1 MSQNSNLREQD
12 LAKKALLETLEKI
25 ETSKDNPF
33 VDNVENDT
41 LTKKEVDPKKAKNM
55 FNLELLKAR
64 LGDNKTKMDAFS
76 VKTRDNSYTM
86 KLEDTIIND
95 FGSQM
100 TIPQLNSL
108 TGDILSEQARKNL
121 FLKLDDKYDTVSS
134 DETATITA
142 AFNKCKILEKN
153 YLIKHIELHIL
164 SDSSRDIYKY
174 LNQYKDYYHKL
185 RKLKVDCVI
194 ETVKIPYL
202 ADISGLIQDQQDK
215 LNFTKNF
222 NNNIDDDPLSIQA
235 KAQQEG
241 GLNIKTGGA
250 GRSVVYNQKF
260 EDVFGQFD
268 DFMQMKKR
276 DHKIGNKIQKST
288 IISLNSG
295 WQYNNDLWAEVN
307 NNYIENVSEGLYNEG
322 ADSELVK
329 LLQGLIKD
337 EDDRYDDINDELDKK
352 INLTKTT
359 SSNAGAEDFEIAE
372 SYFLKCKLY
381 EYLYLKKHNEFM
393 AFFNLFITLI
403 INLCISYI
411 IIILYLKTLTFET
424 CSKIEL
430 PNNLIKEM
438 SLFLK
443 GQNTLFGRI
452 QDVYNSIRGS
462 LANQTG
468 GTSKLQQKTSNA
480 LDILELIENVVMT
493 AVNVKKYDTQTN
505 KMTREVNKSEVEVK
519 KLLSSIDT
527 LNESGYVANPEID
540 IDIESE
546 IKNLEQQLDDP
557 TLTQAKRDK
566 IQDSIELFNTLNST
580 KSFKFGGGLADDIK
594 GYASGI
600 IDQYNDILYTDKR
613 TELLNNIKFTK
624 QQAFINNVRKL
635 LLGTK

>member
-202 ADISGLIQDQQDK
+202 ADISGLIQDQQGK

-222 NNNIDDDPLSIQA
+222 DNIGDDPLSMQA

>member
-202 ADISGLIQDQQDK
+202 ADISGLIQDQQGK

-222 NNNIDDDPLSIQA
+222 DNIGDDPLSMQA

-337 EDDRYDDINDELDKK
+337 DKYDIINDELDEK

>member
-202 ADISGLIQDQQDK
+202 ADISGLIQDQQGK

-222 NNNIDDDPLSIQA
+222 DNIGDDPLSMQA

-260 EDVFGQFD
+260 EDVFEQFD